1 MHRLFRTVVLALGW
15 AAGTLAAQPLLTPAQ
30 VQALTPD
37 AAVRL
42 IDVREASA
50 YALQH
55 VPGAL
60 SAPYP
65 RWRATGANLGLPPT
79 LAELTQLVQELGLN
93 PDTRAVLIHT
103 GIDAVTTPAIG
114 PTAW

>member
-55 VPGAL
+55 VPGAV
-60 SAPYP
+60 SAPYFS
-65 RWRATGANLGLPPT
+65 RWRGPAENPGMVPPLP
-79 LAELTQLVQELGLN
+79 QSS
-93 PDTRAVLIHT
+93 I
-103 GIDAVTTPAIG
+103 
-114 PTAW
+114 